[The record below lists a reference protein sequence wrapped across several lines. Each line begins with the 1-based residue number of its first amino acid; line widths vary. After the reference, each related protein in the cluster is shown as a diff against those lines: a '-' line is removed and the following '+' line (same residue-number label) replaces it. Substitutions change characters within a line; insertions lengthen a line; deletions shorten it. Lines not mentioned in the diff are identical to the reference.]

1 MSNLLEQIVY
11 QLEKLRFIIEKNIFP
26 RDMTLRLFDF
36 PEPEHKDLSNLTR
49 RLSISQLNNNRQLVL
64 AYKLLHKL
72 HLKIKKK
79 METNTQS
86 MLIQ

>member
-1 MSNLLEQIVY
+1 MAELLEHIVY

-49 RLSISQLNNNRQLVL
+49 RLSI
-64 AYKLLHKL
+64 
-72 HLKIKKK
+72 
-79 METNTQS
+79 
-86 MLIQ
+86 